1 MQRYME
7 MEQVLELPLVVPI
20 VKITMIIEEA
30 TAALREI
37 LPRMVREIAQ
47 KNFEEHK
54 RDQEALRFDKGNDY
68 Y

>member
-1 MQRYME
+1 MFIFCSK
-7 MEQVLELPLVVPI
+7 ELRWSRKSRMKNEI
-20 VKITMIIEEA
+20 REMIIEEA

-47 KNFEEHK
+47 KHFEEHR

>member
-1 MQRYME
+1 MNDEIRE
-7 MEQVLELPLVVPI
+7 
-20 VKITMIIEEA
+20 MIIEEA

-47 KNFEEHK
+47 KHFEEH
-54 RDQEALRFDKGNDY
+54 RREQEALHFNKGSDY